1 MLLGLLWGDMRT
13 EGGLCCISASPLS
26 SCHARGGHPAVPIS
40 PYMSHVPTSLR
51 PHILISPY
59 PHVPFPMSATPPVA
73 LLCLLLKEQRRKA
86 APLSPNPQSRGS
98 AVWARRPPCPL
109 CHPRVSPCHRVPP
122 PHETPMLP
130 SLKMDLRPRLGAQ
143 RGAVGLGRGVWGGL
157 CVCMCVCE
165 CTRACTA
172 LPPAAGRGQQS
183 CRQRSWVGCEGVH
196 ARAGTVCTRR
206 AVRAQRRASPPPLHS
221 YTRTTLTHTHHPCT
235 PLCGPAAQRGGV
247 AGGAERRGTQ
257 PRGVQTAGCEPAGR
271 KPLCR

>member
-1 MLLGLLWGDMRT
+1 MHLCIPSVLPCP
-13 EGGLCCISASPLS
+13 GGTPGC
-26 SCHARGGHPAVPIS
+26 
-40 PYMSHVPTSLR
+40 
-51 PHILISPY
+51 PHIPIYVPRAHIPTSPY
-59 PHVPFPMSATPPVA
+59 PHIPISP
-73 LLCLLLKEQRRKA
+73 C
-86 APLSPNPQSRGS
+86 PLSHVSDPPPPRGTFVPSLKGTEKESGS
-98 AVWARRPPCPL
+98 AVTKPTEPRQCGVGTAPP
-109 CHPRVSPCHRVPP
+109 VSPLPPACVPVSPRPP
-122 PHETPMLP
+122 PHQTPMLP

-206 AVRAQRRASPPPLHS
+206 AVRAQRRASPPLAQLHT
-221 YTRTTLTHTHHPCT
+221 YHTHTLTHHPCT
-235 PLCGPAAQRGGV
+235 PLCGPAARRGGV

-271 KPLCR
+271 KPPCR